1 MWEIATARSFCLILN
16 ALPRKN
22 GWMIRFIKK
31 LLLTSLLLPSLAS
44 TEINLTD
51 AQASKIGE
59 QIWQNEGLGRVDY
72 LAVWNQGEAFPS
84 FGIGHFIWYPA
95 GVDGPFLE
103 SFPALR
109 DYLGARMALPRWLI
123 EAEHSPWQS
132 RQQFYQQFDS
142 AQMRELRQLLEQ
154 SVSLQVA
161 VIIQRMEAA
170 LPKMLA
176 SLAEPAQRLQVEQ
189 QFYRVAAEPS
199 GPYALIDYINFKGE
213 GVAVSERYQDEGWGL
228 LQVLM
233 EMNPQAN
240 NVMAEFIRSADAMLT
255 RRRSEERRVG
265 K

>member
-44 TEINLTD
+44 TETNLTD

-109 DYLGARMALPRWLI
+109 EIGRA
-123 EAEHSPWQS
+123 SC
-132 RQQFYQQFDS
+132 
-142 AQMRELRQLLEQ
+142 RE
-154 SVSLQVA
+154 
-161 VIIQRMEAA
+161 
-170 LPKMLA
+170 
-176 SLAEPAQRLQVEQ
+176 
-189 QFYRVAAEPS
+189 RV
-199 GPYALIDYINFKGE
+199 
-213 GVAVSERYQDEGWGL
+213 
-228 LQVLM
+228 
-233 EMNPQAN
+233 
-240 NVMAEFIRSADAMLT
+240 
-255 RRRSEERRVG
+255 
-265 K
+265 

>member
-1 MWEIATARSFCLILN
+1 MTRS
-16 ALPRKN
+16 
-22 GWMIRFIKK
+22 IRK
-31 LLLTSLLLPSLAS
+31 LLFLSLLLIPAVGSA
-44 TEINLTD
+44 EINLTD
-51 AQASKIGE
+51 VQASKIGE

-72 LAVWNQGEAFPS
+72 LTVWNKGEAFPS

-95 GVDGPFLE
+95 GVDGPFME

-109 DYLGARMALPRWLI
+109 DYLDAYMVLPRWLV

-132 RQQFYQQFDS
+132 REQFYQQFDS

-176 SLAEPAQRLQVEQ
+176 SLAEPSQRLRVEQ

-233 EMNPQAN
+233 EMNPQASD
-240 NVMAEFIRSADAMLT
+240 VMAEFARSADAMLT
-255 RRRSEERRVG
+255 RRVENAPRDESRWLPGWR
-265 K
+265 KRLQTYRNP